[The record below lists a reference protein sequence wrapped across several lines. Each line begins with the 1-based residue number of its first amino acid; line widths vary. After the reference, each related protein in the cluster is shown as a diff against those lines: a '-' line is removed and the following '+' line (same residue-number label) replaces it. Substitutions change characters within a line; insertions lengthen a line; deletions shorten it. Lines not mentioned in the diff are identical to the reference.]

1 MTIAEFIKQEMA
13 ARGMSYEQLAADA
26 GMSKQNLWDK
36 LNKRT
41 QPNFGNVRKIL
52 AGLDYEIVIEKK
64 TADMEPTQADME
76 QFFDTAEL
84 EQVSYECI
92 EGLLSTMGYELKM
105 KTHKNEKK
113 VKKGIDTF

>member
-1 MTIAEFIKQEMA
+1 MTITEFIKQEMA

-52 AGLDYEIVIEKK
+52 AGLDYEIAIEKK
-64 TADMEPTQADME
+64 ADGVEPAQMDLG
-76 QFFDTAEL
+76 QFFEIAEI

-92 EGLLSTMGYELKM
+92 VGLLSAIGYELKM
-105 KTHKNEKK
+105 ETHKNEKK
-113 VKKGIDTF
+113 